1 MRFEPR
7 LLPAKT
13 KPQSDKFAG
22 SNLDD
27 RRSARRV
34 PARDG
39 PAQKAPQATFSHR
52 LVRAACAHRRRSRPR
67 RAFLAILVELL
78 ANALAL
84 EVGEVIDEQPPLEVI
99 HLVLDAHGEDALVM
113 VLE

>member
-1 MRFEPR
+1 MRIQPR

-13 KPQSDKFAG
+13 KPRSDKFAG
-22 SNLDD
+22 ANLDD

-34 PARDG
+34 PAKDE

-52 LVRAACAHRRRSRPR
+52 LVRAACAHRRRR
-67 RAFLAILVELL
+67 RLRCTFLAVLVEPL

-84 EVGEVIDEQPPLEVI
+84 EIGEVIDEKSPFEVV
-99 HLVLDAHGEDALVM
+99 HLVLDAHGED
-113 VLE
+113 